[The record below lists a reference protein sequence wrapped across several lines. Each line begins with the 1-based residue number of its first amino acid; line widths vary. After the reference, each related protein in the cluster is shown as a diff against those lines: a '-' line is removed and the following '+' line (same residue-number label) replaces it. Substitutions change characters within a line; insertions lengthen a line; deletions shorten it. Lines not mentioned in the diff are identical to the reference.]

1 MKARDIKVVKTL
13 HNATVE
19 DSKMAEELLSPSTY
33 HVLAFVYIVLAIAAI
48 FFNSIVL
55 LTFIMDRSLVLPAN
69 VLIISIATSDWLMG
83 VMINPLGAAANAS
96 ESAWFNDTT
105 CTFYAFVSTFLGL
118 GTMLHHAAY
127 ALDRYFVLSRPMESQ
142 HSMGRMVTVVLILW
156 GFSLMWSLFPLF
168 GWSAYVPEAGRIACS
183 LRWQSAKQGD
193 TFFVICLFA
202 FFYIIP
208 LGVILVSYTLM
219 FVNVRYMTKN
229 AQKIWGVNAAATLET
244 IKAAWKMAK
253 IGLLMFIGFFAAWT
267 PYAVVSFYAAFL
279 STDFS
284 LITAAFP
291 AMFAKTSNIYN
302 PVIYFFAYKN
312 FRESLLKLWRRYRN
326 RNTVMPLGQSSNA
339 AFVISSATRSRQRH
353 NSTSVEEFS
362 L

>member
-1 MKARDIKVVKTL
+1 MT
-13 HNATVE
+13 
-19 DSKMAEELLSPSTY
+19 EELLSPGTY
-33 HVLAFVYIVLAIAAI
+33 YALAFVYIVLAIAAT
-48 FFNSIVL
+48 FFNSVVL

-69 VLIISIATSDWLMG
+69 VLIMSIATSDWLMG

-96 ESAWFNDTT
+96 ESAWFTDST

-127 ALDRYFVLSRPMESQ
+127 ALDRYFVLSRPLESQ
-142 HSMGRMVTVVLILW
+142 HSMGRMVTVVLSIW
-156 GFSLMWSLFPLF
+156 GFALMWSLFPLF

-183 LRWQSAKQGD
+183 LRWQSAQQGD

-208 LGVILVSYTLM
+208 LSVIVISYTLM

-229 AQKIWGVNAAATLET
+229 ARKIWGNNAAATLET

-253 IGLLMFIGFFAAWT
+253 IGLLMFIGFFVAWT
-267 PYAVVSFYAAFL
+267 PYAAVSFYAAFL

-302 PVIYFFAYKN
+302 PIIYFFAYKT

-326 RNTVMPLGQSSNA
+326 RNTVMPLIQSSNV
-339 AFVISSATRSRQRH
+339 AFVVSSATRTRH
-353 NSTSVEEFS
+353 HRDSTTIEEIT